1 MAIQKRTQS
10 IPSPDTVKQSTQ
22 SFSEQELNELKELR
36 IKINNL
42 TLQFG
47 QISIS
52 ITKLKSSK
60 KELESKLLDL
70 EKEESNIA
78 KKLSDK
84 YGDGSINLESGTFT
98 PSN

>member
-52 ITKLKSSK
+52 ITKLKSSIYK
-60 KELESKLLDL
+60 NIFDLYIIKLFQSYIFWN
-70 EKEESNIA
+70 KI
-78 KKLSDK
+78 
-84 YGDGSINLESGTFT
+84 
-98 PSN
+98 